1 MSTRGAFGY
10 ILGGTE
16 KVAYNH
22 CDSDPQEL
30 GMRMLEYL
38 AAYSIEEIR
47 RVAEGIVLV
56 GEDGRPTPDQASE
69 CEGAG
74 TVNTSVGRRSKRD
87 WYCLL
92 REAQGDLGIYHRSKL
107 KYMLD
112 FREFLHDSLS
122 CEWAYIINLDS
133 GMFEVYRGF
142 NGNPLAAGR
151 YAKYTVD
158 SKKRYYGV
166 ALAGEYPIDGLKTR
180 NPGDVARELECA
192 QSN

>member
-22 CDSDPQEL
+22 CDSYPQGL
-30 GMRMLEYL
+30 GMQMLEYL
-38 AAYSIEEIR
+38 AAYSLEEIS

-56 GEDGRPTPDQASE
+56 GEDGSPTPDQAGE
-69 CEGAG
+69 CEEAG
-74 TVNTSVGRRSKRD
+74 TINTSVGRRNRKD

-92 REAQGDLGIYHRSKL
+92 REAQGDPAIYHRSKL

-112 FREFLHDSLS
+112 AGDFLHDSLS
-122 CEWAYIINLDS
+122 CEWAYIINLDTN
-133 GMFEVYRGF
+133 MFEVYRGI
-142 NGNPLAAGR
+142 NRNPLAAGR

-158 SKKRYYGV
+158 SRKRYYGV
-166 ALAGEYPIDGLKTR
+166 ALAREYPIDGLKAR
-180 NPGDVARELECA
+180 NPGDMARELEYA
-192 QSN
+192 QGN